1 MTLFE
6 DRRDAGRRLA
16 ATLADRFGG
25 SDLRVLGLARG
36 GVPVAYEIA
45 LALNAPLDVLV
56 VRKLG
61 LPEQKEYAIGAIAAG
76 DIMVLDHATIRA
88 LHISQEKLDSIID
101 AEKRELARRESTYRQ
116 GLPPLDIEGRVVIV
130 VDDGLATG
138 ATMLAA
144 VAAVRK
150 HKPASVIAAVPVADA
165 ETCKKVGSQAND
177 IVCLATPAYFQAVG
191 NWYRVFDQTDDEEV
205 RGLLA
210 RARKRQHVNV

>member
-1 MTLFE
+1 MMALFE
-6 DRRDAGRRLA
+6 DRRDAGRQLA

-25 SDLRVLGLARG
+25 PDLRILGLPRG

-61 LPEQKEYAIGAIAAG
+61 LPQQKEYAIGAIAAG
-76 DIMVLDHATIRA
+76 GITVLDHDTIRA
-88 LHISQEKLDSIID
+88 LHISQETLDSIID
-101 AEKRELARRESTYRQ
+101 AEKRELTRRENAYRQ
-116 GLPPLDIEGRVVIV
+116 GLPALDIEGRVVIV

-144 VAAVRK
+144 IAAVRK
-150 HKPASVIAAVPVADA
+150 QKPASVIAAVPVADA
-165 ETCKKVGSQAND
+165 ETCEKVRSQTNAT
-177 IVCLATPAYFQAVG
+177 VCLATPAHFRAVG

-205 RGLLA
+205 RSLLA
-210 RARKRQHVNV
+210 HARQYVNT